1 MIKTPSPEF
10 SVKVDWTVVTVFTVS
25 IFLSATLLFSVQPM
39 FAKLVLPLLGG
50 SSSVWNTAMV
60 FFQGTLLGGY
70 IYAHLI
76 SKYLDLRLQTL
87 VHTIVLCVGV
97 FFLPLAIASGWRP
110 PETGA
115 QSLWLIAL
123 FAVSI
128 GAPFFAISA
137 NAPLL
142 QKWFSYTRNKDAQ
155 DPYFLYAA
163 SNAGSLL
170 SLCLYPILFEPM
182 LRLREQL
189 SLWSNGYIILIVV
202 ISLAG
207 ILAWYN
213 RGEIVLEDKTKSNN
227 LSTKPSNK
235 QRLFW
240 IFLAFLPSSL
250 MLGVTTHLAN
260 NIASAPFLWVI
271 PLALYLFTFVIVFAK
286 RRIVT
291 TQQLAKLFPAVILV
305 AIASGYVLKMYII
318 TSVILSLVSYFIIA
332 LLCHSR
338 LVDERPDTAYLTE
351 FYIWMSFGGVLGGA
365 FNALIAPQ
373 IFSNVYEYLIV
384 LLLVPLAVPRETA
397 DFEKILKQIPK
408 FVLFMGAALV
418 VYFILRALSVDFKI
432 RAILSGSIA
441 VTGLSLARQQKK
453 TLPLDIAIL
462 VACIFMLPNYLEKV
476 VFKDRSFFG
485 VILVKEVDD
494 PQHGVVH
501 KFQHGD
507 TIHNYQFR
515 DEKLRKVPLAYY
527 APENTFDKALKAA
540 RKDKGDISVAMI
552 GLGAGAMAC
561 YEAPNDKWVYF
572 EIDPAVVEMALNPDL
587 FSFMSECSIQSD
599 IRIGDARLKL
609 QDLPE
614 KSQDFIV
621 IDAFSSDAIPTHL
634 LTQEALSL
642 YQSRL
647 KPDGLLYFHTSNRVM
662 DVSSVVIRLAESM
675 GLSSRFIQKSNF
687 DDMKYGEYYTESTG
701 VLVSK
706 ESILSHVTQDDP
718 DWVILIPSPSVS
730 VWSDDYSSIIGSLKS
745 HALSET
751 YIELAEN
758 ETNTPQ

>member
-1 MIKTPSPEF
+1 MIKTQSPEF
-10 SVKVDWTVVTVFTVS
+10 SVKVDWAVVAVFTVS

-76 SKYLDLRLQTL
+76 SKYLGLRLQTL
-87 VHTIVLCVGV
+87 IHTVVLCLGI
-97 FFLPLAIASGWRP
+97 FFLPLAIAAGWTP
-110 PETGA
+110 PETGT
-115 QSLWLIAL
+115 QSFWLIAL

-128 GAPFFAISA
+128 GVPFFAISA

-202 ISLAG
+202 ICLAG
-207 ILAWYN
+207 VLAWYN
-213 RGEIVLEDKTKSNN
+213 RGQTVLGDRTETNN
-227 LSTKPSNK
+227 LSKKPSNK

-271 PLALYLFTFVIVFAK
+271 PLALYLLTFVIVFAK

-291 TQQLAKLFPAVILV
+291 TQHLSKLFPAVILV
-305 AIASGYVLKMYII
+305 AIAAGYVLKMYII
-318 TSVILSLVSYFIIA
+318 LSVVLSLLSYFIIA

-338 LVDERPDTAYLTE
+338 LVDERPDTSHLTE
-351 FYIWMSFGGVLGGA
+351 FYIWMSFGGVLGGV

-384 LLLVPLAVPRETA
+384 LLLVPLAVPRETT
-397 DFEKILKQIPK
+397 DFENILKRMPK
-408 FVLFMGAALV
+408 LMLFFAAALV
-418 VYFILRALSVDFKI
+418 VYFSLKALGVGFKI
-432 RAILSGSIA
+432 RAILSGVIA

-462 VACIFMLPNYLEKV
+462 IGCVFMLPNYLEKV

-485 VILVKEVDD
+485 VILVKEVND
-494 PQHGVVH
+494 PEYGVVH

-515 DEKLRKVPLAYY
+515 DEALRKIPLAYY

-540 RKDKGDISVAMI
+540 RTDKGDISVAMI

-561 YEAPNDKWVYF
+561 YETPDDNWVYF
-572 EIDPAVVEMALNPDL
+572 EIDPAVVDMALDPEL

-609 QDLPE
+609 QDIPE
-614 KSQDFIV
+614 NSQDFIV
-621 IDAFSSDAIPTHL
+621 VDAFSSDAIPTHL

-647 KPDGLLYFHTSNRVM
+647 KADGMLYFHTSNRVM
-662 DVSSVVIRLAESM
+662 DISSVVIRLAESM

-687 DDMKYGEYYTESTG
+687 EDLPFGDYYTESTG
-701 VLVSK
+701 VLVSS
-706 ESILSHVTQDDP
+706 EDILSRATQNDP
-718 DWVILIPSPSVS
+718 DWVKLIPSPSVS

-745 HALSET
+745 HAFSET
-751 YIELAEN
+751 YIELAHSGD
-758 ETNTPQ
+758 NTPP